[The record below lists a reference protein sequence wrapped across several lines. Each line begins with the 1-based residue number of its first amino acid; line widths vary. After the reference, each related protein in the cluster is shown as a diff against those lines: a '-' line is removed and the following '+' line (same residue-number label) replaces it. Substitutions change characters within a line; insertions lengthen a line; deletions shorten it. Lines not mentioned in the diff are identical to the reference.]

1 MSLLLS
7 EKGTSPEKA
16 AGRDGAHT
24 RNASQDCVTLLRADW
39 EQDMFYSDKIEDAQI
54 RWRGNPGVWIQNSAQ
69 TLVCGDKSAPV
80 PSDTLTDLPHQRGTG
95 FPLWYT
101 RWCAAGHR
109 SKSRWTRAKLI
120 LFPIL
125 VFLFLLF

>member
-1 MSLLLS
+1 MSLLIS

-39 EQDMFYSDKIEDAQI
+39 EQDMFYSDKTEDAQI
-54 RWRGNPGVWIQNSAQ
+54 RWRENPGVWIQNSAQ
-69 TLVCGDKSAPV
+69 TLVCGDKSVSSTQRHAER
-80 PSDTLTDLPHQRGTG
+80 SSHQRGTG
-95 FPLWYT
+95 FPLWYN
-101 RWCAAGHR
+101 RWRAAGHR
-109 SKSRWTRAKLI
+109 SKSRWTHAKLI